1 MRRVFG
7 FLIFL
12 LIFQFAFSH
21 LFAETGLRQS
31 FRNIDQSL
39 MIHGTLESGSPQSQ
53 KMDPLLR
60 HFINKLNQS
69 GENSFIDEKL
79 IRLETGLAGTAL
91 IPLFIKSQNILA
103 SAAQIQA
110 AGGEVSTFNGDILT
124 AALPVDGVTEMA
136 SHSETI
142 FMEIATLSY
151 PKLDVSHVEIGA
163 NSVHA
168 GTGLPQAYRGQ
179 GVIVGVVDSGI
190 DWQHEDFDGNSGTR
204 IQYLWD
210 MSGTGTPPTGYSY
223 GTEYSKAQIDLG
235 QCQEVDGDDGGGH
248 GTHVSATAAGRANA
262 QTDYTGIAPDADIV
276 FVKGFRSGPGFASTD
291 VVDGCNYIFSK
302 AQAAGK
308 PAVINL
314 SLGGHFGAHD
324 GTSLYEQ
331 SLSNLTGAGRVI
343 VAAAGNEGSD
353 QIHLS
358 YTTGGSSIN
367 DVRQTIWIVPQG
379 VGTSVADMWYVPG
392 NISVGIAAYDAQ
404 FQLLGY
410 SNPISPGQQIENV
423 PFDIGGG
430 QILGIITID
439 ATTVSDPNNGHSR
452 VVLVIDSNGGQ
463 YNLNAVYW
471 VLYTFGSGT
480 FDAWM
485 VSGGYFTTD
494 NDPQNLIFPGDNNKS
509 IGIPATSQKVICVGS
524 YVTKNQWVDIDGIT
538 QTQPGSPTIGGISGF
553 SSLGPTRDNRMK
565 PDLTAPGE
573 VIIAALSSNL
583 TIGPN
588 TTPRSHVLQGGKHQ
602 KMQGTSMASP
612 HVTGTVALM
621 LQRNNNL
628 DYTQTLN
635 ILKSTARKDNFTGPS
650 ANNTFGSG
658 KVNALAAVQNTP
670 GGGGPNPITVLEQ
683 GFDSQPFPPATWT
696 TQVLNPSNTWMQG
709 NPANNNFNQIDP
721 TSQFSAICPWV
732 AENQNEWLI
741 SETFSLGSGS
751 ASLEFYA
758 GYSTAWLSYATMKL
772 HISTNGGGS
781 WTQLWE
787 AENDGQGWI
796 WRQKTIDLSAY
807 ANNQN
812 LKLGWQ
818 YVGNDGDLVALDG
831 IHLTGFATGLQN
843 QNSSNIPEQY
853 SLSQNYPN
861 PFNPETTIEF
871 RLPEADFVTLKIY
884 NILGEELETLIAKKL
899 SGGTF
904 QFKWNAAHL
913 ASGVYLY
920 RLETSNYTQTRKLI
934 LMK

>member
-1 MRRVFG
+1 MRKVFSII
-7 FLIFL
+7 IFL
-12 LIFQFAFSH
+12 LFFQFVSST
-21 LFAETGLRQS
+21 LSGEVGLRKS
-31 FRNIDQSL
+31 FKDIDQSL
-39 MIHGTLESGSPQSQ
+39 MIQSVPETGSPESQ

-60 HFINKLNQS
+60 NLIYKLNQS
-69 GENSFIDEKL
+69 GEKWGIDGKL
-79 IRLETGLAGTAL
+79 IRLGSGPSGTTM
-91 IPLFIKSQNILA
+91 IPLFIKSQNIMLT
-103 SAAQIQA
+103 AAQVEA
-110 AGGEVSTFNGDILT
+110 NGGEVFSFINDIIT
-124 AALPVDGVTEMA
+124 TELPVNGVMDIA
-136 SHSETI
+136 SRSETV
-142 FMEIATLSY
+142 FMEVATQAY
-151 PKLDVSHVEIGA
+151 PKLNVSHVEIGA
-163 NSVHA
+163 NSVHS

-210 MSGTGTPPTGYSY
+210 MSGTGNPPSGYSY
-223 GTEYSKAQIDLG
+223 GTEYSKSQIDLG

-248 GTHVSATAAGRANA
+248 GTHVSATAAGRPNA
-262 QTDYTGIAPDADIV
+262 LSGYTGIAPDADIV

-331 SLSNLTGAGRVI
+331 SLSNLTAAGRVI

-367 DVRQTIWIVPQG
+367 DVRQTIWIIPQG
-379 VGTSVADMWYVPG
+379 VSTSVADMWYVPG

-404 FQLLGY
+404 FNLLGY
-410 SNPISPGQQIENV
+410 TNPVPPGQKIENV
-423 PFDIGGG
+423 SFDIGGG
-430 QILGIITID
+430 QVLGIVTVD
-439 ATTVSDPNNGHSR
+439 ATTISDPNNNHSR

-471 VLYTFGSGT
+471 ALYTFGSGT

-494 NDPQNLIFPGDNNKS
+494 NDPQNLIFPGDNDKS

-524 YVTKNQWVDIDGIT
+524 YVTKNQWVDMDGIT
-538 QTQPGSPTIGGISGF
+538 QTQPGNPTIGNISGF

-565 PDLTAPGE
+565 PDLSAPGE

-588 TTPRSHVLQGGKHQ
+588 TTPRSNVLQGGKHQ

-621 LQRNNNL
+621 LQRNHNL

-635 ILKSTARKDNFTGPS
+635 ILKSTARKDNFTGPT
-650 ANNTFGSG
+650 ANNTYGSG
-658 KVNALAAVQNTP
+658 KLSALAAVQNTP

-683 GFDSQPFPPATWT
+683 GFDSQPFPPSNWT
-696 TQVLNPSNTWMQG
+696 NQILNPSYTWMQG
-709 NPANNNFNQIDP
+709 NPQNNNFNQIDP

-732 AENQNEWLI
+732 NQNQDEWLI
-741 SETFSLGSGS
+741 SESFALGSGS
-751 ASLEFYA
+751 ATLEFYA
-758 GYSTAWLSYATMKL
+758 GYSTAWLSYATLKL

-796 WRQKTIDLSAY
+796 WRQKTIDISAY

-818 YVGNDGDLVALDG
+818 YVGNDGDLVGLDG
-831 IHLTGFATGLQN
+831 IQVTGFATGLQN
-843 QNSSNIPEQY
+843 QNDSNLPAQY

-861 PFNPETTIEF
+861 PFNPETTIELK
-871 RLPEADFVTLKIY
+871 LPETSYVTLKIY
-884 NILGEELETLIAKKL
+884 NILGEQLEILIDKKL
-899 SGGTF
+899 PAGTF
-904 QFKWNAAHL
+904 QYKWNASHL

-920 RLETSNYTQTRKLI
+920 RLDTGNFSETKKLI